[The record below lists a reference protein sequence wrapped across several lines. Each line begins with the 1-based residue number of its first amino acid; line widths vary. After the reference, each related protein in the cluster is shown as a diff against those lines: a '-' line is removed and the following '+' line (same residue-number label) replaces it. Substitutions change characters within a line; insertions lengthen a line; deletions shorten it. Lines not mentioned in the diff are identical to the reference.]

1 MGLLTK
7 YKEYQTKNH
16 EIWVLIQVLSLFNF
30 VEVTA
35 FIGLLFYGSSEE
47 TMEYFKAQE
56 NMKFSI
62 QLKEYH
68 DQLTIGQ
75 LEIWGGAEHQE
86 WLRVKIPIV
95 CFWISIFCGLHNLAS
110 VSIKQKSHNDF
121 PDHYEKK
128 LINVYMFCRDPQ
140 IKEVK
145 KIQMMLCV
153 NALISLV

>member
-47 TMEYFKAQE
+47 TMEYFKAYE
-56 NMKFSI
+56 NIKFSI
-62 QLKEYH
+62 QLKDYH

-86 WLRVKIPIV
+86 WLSENFPQSVSG
-95 CFWISIFCGLHNLAS
+95 FLTIFCGLHNLAS
-110 VSIKQKSHNDF
+110 VPIKQKNHNDF

-128 LINVYMFCRDPQ
+128 LINVYMFCRDP
-140 IKEVK
+140 
-145 KIQMMLCV
+145 
-153 NALISLV
+153 